1 MTNCDQSNIIF
12 LYTHHCHLFYYI
24 SIAIT
29 HITTCC
35 LSLLIPNKRTP
46 LCHTINFK
54 YMYYRFIMC
63 TSFLNNSLDSPIKSF
78 HLPIYPRHSKHCK
91 IHLNS
96 NGIQIDVRTKLMATK
111 MQQGHYQ
118 SMATETIYWIFFNLL
133 FYQ

>member
-1 MTNCDQSNIIF
+1 
-12 LYTHHCHLFYYI
+12 
-24 SIAIT
+24 
-29 HITTCC
+29 
-35 LSLLIPNKRTP
+35 
-46 LCHTINFK
+46 
-54 YMYYRFIMC
+54 MY

-78 HLPIYPRHSKHCK
+78 YLPIYPRHSKHCK